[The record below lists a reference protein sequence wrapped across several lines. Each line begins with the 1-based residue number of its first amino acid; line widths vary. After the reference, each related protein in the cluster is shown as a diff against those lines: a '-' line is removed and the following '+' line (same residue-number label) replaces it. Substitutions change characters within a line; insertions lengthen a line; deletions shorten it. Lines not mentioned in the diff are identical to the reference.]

1 MALLPLRVLAFILAA
16 GVAAPALA
24 QAPAVQP
31 LGGAVVPGVCLLSR
45 EAIFANAKVGVA
57 ASARLQQLT
66 QEAQA
71 EVETDRKALDVDL
84 KAYQAEQAKLTPV
97 QRQAK
102 EQALAPRVQA
112 MQTKAQHRS
121 REIEA
126 TREKALAQIAT
137 TAQPVIAQAYKAKS
151 CGLLV
156 DRNSVLGGNLANDLT
171 PDVVKGLDATMS
183 TISFN
188 REILPAVATA
198 ASH

>member
-1 MALLPLRVLAFILAA
+1 MIRQSLLVALLCASA
-16 GVAAPALA
+16 AAPALA
-24 QAPAVQP
+24 QAPAAQP
-31 LGGAVVPGVCLLSR
+31 LGGNPVPGVCLLSR
-45 EAIFANAKVGVA
+45 EAIFANAKVGAA

-66 QEAQA
+66 QDAQA

-84 KAYQAEQAKLTPV
+84 KAYQAEQAKLTPA

-112 MQTKAQHRS
+112 MQAKAQQRS

-126 TREKALAQIAT
+126 TREKALAQISTA
-137 TAQPVIAQAYKAKS
+137 AQPVIAQAYKAKG

-171 PDVVKGLDATMS
+171 ADVVKGLDATMT

-188 REILPAVATA
+188 REVLPAAPQAATR
-198 ASH
+198 

>member
-1 MALLPLRVLAFILAA
+1 MALLSLRALAFVLVA
-16 GVAAPALA
+16 GVATPALA
-24 QAPAVQP
+24 QAPAAQS
-31 LGGAVVPGVCLLSR
+31 LGGTAVPGVCLLSR

-71 EVETDRKALDVDL
+71 EVETDRKALDAEV
-84 KAYQAEQAKLTPV
+84 KAYQAEQAKLTPA

-112 MQTKAQHRS
+112 MQTKAQQRS
-121 REIEA
+121 REIEV
-126 TREKALAQIAT
+126 TREKALGQISTA
-137 TAQPVIAQAYKAKS
+137 AQPVIAQAYKAKS

-156 DRNSVLGGNLANDLT
+156 DRAGVLGGNLANDLT
-171 PDVVKGLDATMS
+171 ADVVKGLDATMS

-188 REILPAVATA
+188 REVLPAAPQAATR
-198 ASH
+198 

>member
-1 MALLPLRVLAFILAA
+1 MTLLSFRAFTFVLAV

-24 QAPAVQP
+24 QAPAAQP
-31 LGGAVVPGVCLLSR
+31 LGGTAVPGVCLLAR

-66 QEAQA
+66 QDAQA

-84 KAYQAEQAKLTPV
+84 KAYQAEQAKLTPA
-97 QRQAK
+97 QRQAR

-112 MQTKAQHRS
+112 VQAKAQQRS

-126 TREKALAQIAT
+126 TREKVLGQIAT
-137 TAQPVIAQAYKAKS
+137 AAQPVIAQAYTAKS

-156 DRNSVLGGNLANDLT
+156 DRTSVLGGNLTNDLT
-171 PDVVKGLDATMS
+171 LDVVKGLDAKMS

-188 REILPAVATA
+188 REVLPAATSA
-198 ASH
+198 GTR

>member
-1 MALLPLRVLAFILAA
+1 MALLPLRVLAFVLAA

-24 QAPAVQP
+24 QAPAQP
-31 LGGAVVPGVCLLSR
+31 LGGNLVPGVCLLSR

-57 ASARLQQLT
+57 ASTRLQQLT

-84 KAYQAEQAKLTPV
+84 KAYQAEQAKLTPA

-112 MQTKAQHRS
+112 MQTKAQQRS

-126 TREKALAQIAT
+126 TREKALDQISTA
-137 TAQPVIAQAYKAKS
+137 AQPVIAQAYKAKS

-156 DRNSVLGGNLANDLT
+156 DRAGVLGGNLSNDLT

-188 REILPAVATA
+188 RETLPAAPR
-198 ASH
+198 